1 MDMRTTQ
8 IVVLVLALVFIIG
21 LFMLTRRRKTGG
33 LSRHIVATITQI
45 QVEAGGLSN
54 WWVVTAQWL
63 DAQTGQTITFRSH
76 HLKFPPKKR
85 IGEEVLVDI
94 DPHNLKRYRM
104 DIGQ

>member
-1 MDMRTTQ
+1 MDMRTTL

-21 LFMLTRRRKTGG
+21 YATLSRGRKTSG
-33 LSRHIVATITQI
+33 LSRQVVATVTQV

-63 DAQTGQTITFRSH
+63 DAQTGQTIIFRSH

-85 IGEEVLVDI
+85 IGEQVLVDI
-94 DPHNLKRYRM
+94 DPRNLKRYHM

>member
-1 MDMRTTQ
+1 MDMRTTL

-21 LFMLTRRRKTGG
+21 LAMLTRGRKTRG
-33 LSRHIVATITQI
+33 LSGHVVATITQV

-85 IGEEVLVDI
+85 IGEEVAVDI
-94 DPHNLKRYRM
+94 DPRNLNRYHM